1 MSKKRKW
8 PETLSNQPTVQ
19 IGQHTIN
26 ELQEREET
34 NIMALYMVQFAYTAE
49 AWATLAKNPQDR
61 SVPIKELAQK
71 LGGLLVGFYYCFGE
85 YDGVGLFDLPADT
98 AAIATSV
105 AAVAPGH
112 IKAIKTTRLF
122 TVEETMEALRTVG
135 SLAFQGPS
143 RG

>member
-1 MSKKRKW
+1 
-8 PETLSNQPTVQ
+8 L
-19 IGQHTIN
+19 
-26 ELQEREET
+26 REET

-61 SVPIKELAQK
+61 SGPVRELAQK
-71 LGGLLVGFYYCFGE
+71 LGGRLVGFYYCFGE
-85 YDGVGLFDLPADT
+85 YDGVGLIELPDDT

-122 TVEETMEALRTVG
+122 TVEETMEAIRKVG

-143 RG
+143 SG